1 MNYYYCKSEHEHA
14 VICTRSPGRAKT
26 VFLDMVNE
34 NLEESKQLTTKD
46 VTVILVNVYLDE
58 EENENI

>member
-1 MNYYYCKSEHEHA
+1 MNYYYCKSEHERA
-14 VICTRSPGRAKT
+14 VICARSPRRAKT

-46 VTVILVNVYLDE
+46 VTAILVNVYLDE
-58 EENENI
+58 EEKEN